1 MTFICLKLIIAIVPL
16 ILQISENKLYSAQVQ
31 LVMAANG
38 YTIFPGD
45 NRPIESNNES
55 QVSLLQEEN
64 VKDLDKMSKCN
75 AKVRQE
81 SE

>member
-1 MTFICLKLIIAIVPL
+1 
-16 ILQISENKLYSAQVQ
+16 
-31 LVMAANG
+31 MAANG
-38 YTIFPGD
+38 YTILPGD

-64 VKDLDKMSKCN
+64 VKDLDKMSEYKTY